1 MINKFKF
8 EFKIMVHSKQRSF
21 QHLQRKQEASIIST
35 PSTSCHSVKKTIIR
49 VTVRWELSLHAA
61 RYVSVQSYL
70 HSLFIQS
77 YLLSS
82 PHPFQ
87 FQNQPMVLSRRTSY
101 KIANGSPRGHSPVV
115 AMELKFDS
123 PAQARKK
130 FKGNNSSSAKPIRW
144 FLACHPISIA
154 CDKVDGKQCV

>member
-1 MINKFKF
+1 MPFG
-8 EFKIMVHSKQRSF
+8 
-21 QHLQRKQEASIIST
+21 QENNHKGHGKMRAES
-35 PSTSCHSVKKTIIR
+35 PRGK
-49 VTVRWELSLHAA
+49 
-61 RYVSVQSYL
+61 
-70 HSLFIQS
+70 S

-130 FKGNNSSSAKPIRW
+130 FKGNNSSSAKPIR
-144 FLACHPISIA
+144 
-154 CDKVDGKQCV
+154 